1 MQVMRCPLG
10 GIARVLCLYSGSG
23 SGWFFKL
30 ATPPPPQSRNVAC
43 LVCTWLSNWY
53 ASNVFSLVTSSCTQ
67 AKGSA
72 KDLGKGL
79 PDPSDAAD
87 QAKGLASDAKSK
99 VKEEANVAGDVSDLP
114 NPFDGAGGIADQ
126 VPILLLLTMPKQ
138 AHIWISCASAPY
150 CTGKDSRAHE
160 DAR

>member
-1 MQVMRCPLG
+1 MPCTHLAVKL
-10 GIARVLCLYSGSG
+10 VSLLCVQ
-23 SGWFFKL
+23 
-30 ATPPPPQSRNVAC
+30 P
-43 LVCTWLSNWY
+43 
-53 ASNVFSLVTSSCTQ
+53 VTCSCMQ

-126 VPILLLLTMPKQ
+126 VLIPLL
-138 AHIWISCASAPY
+138 Y
-150 CTGKDSRAHE
+150 
-160 DAR
+160 